1 MNAFIRANGRRVTFT
16 LLHILILTACA
27 HPPPLPFSCAN
38 FTEAYWA
45 EFNFGID
52 SPEDVVSTV
61 NRLWGIDEDKVRVE
75 ELWGTLSG
83 VSWLDRK
90 LYGTLGG
97 YSAWFREGV
106 LTKFEV
112 AWAYPTPTLS
122 KAIDCL
128 GDPEHYIAF
137 VILVPHDAILN
148 LALLYPEKGIVIH
161 YFDLYTT
168 DQIHPYLRIRNMS
181 VGAPGTTEEVV
192 QVAYSDSQLYGY
204 SACLRKPWPGSFE
217 SIEVASPDEFSH
229 CLPKS
234 LTLSE

>member
-1 MNAFIRANGRRVTFT
+1 MQPLPGAIV
-16 LLHILILTACA
+16 
-27 HPPPLPFSCAN
+27 PPLPEVGVDALPRRKVARQHPPLDAAHSQVEYRIDHQTHIQTARSSPRFGRWNQMLDIQPLAVGQICGISFCFHKDNVTTIWPSA
-38 FTEAYWA
+38 FTFQTA
-45 EFNFGID
+45 
-52 SPEDVVSTV
+52 
-61 NRLWGIDEDKVRVE
+61 
-75 ELWGTLSG
+75 
-83 VSWLDRK
+83 
-90 LYGTLGG
+90 
-97 YSAWFREGV
+97 
-106 LTKFEV
+106 
-112 AWAYPTPTLS
+112 S